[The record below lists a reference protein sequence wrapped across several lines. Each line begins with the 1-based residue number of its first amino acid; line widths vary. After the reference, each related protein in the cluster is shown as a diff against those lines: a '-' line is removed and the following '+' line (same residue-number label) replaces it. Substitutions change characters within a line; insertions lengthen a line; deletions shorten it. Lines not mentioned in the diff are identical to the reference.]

1 MSAPHNVCFSTV
13 CLLIVLSIAFPYVEH
28 HIVVFQYPFYVV
40 TEIVDLPADA
50 CVRYCTVRSEGLE
63 GARADME
70 LHHHVLSVEEGV
82 EDILSVSFPLALEGF
97 LLCHL
102 SLLQELIL
110 DERAL
115 AQDLRARLV
124 GVGGHLKDD
133 VADGLRFVTFHS
145 SSLWAKSRIALSTSI
160 TIFLPFWMMAAF
172 RKVFLYLWAVA
183 WEQPN
188 MSRMPWSP

>member
-1 MSAPHNVCFSTV
+1 M
-13 CLLIVLSIAFPYVEH
+13 CLNTACLFIVLSIAFADVEH

-50 CVRYCTVRSEGLE
+50 CVRYCSVRSEGLE
-63 GARADME
+63 GAGADME
-70 LHHHVLSVEEGV
+70 FHHHVLSVEEGAKDV
-82 EDILSVSFPLALEGF
+82 FCLSSLALTFTDF
-97 LLCHL
+97 LIGHL
-102 SLLQELIL
+102 ALFPEFFL
-110 DERAL
+110 DKRTL

-133 VADGLRFVTFHS
+133 VADGLRFVAFHS

-160 TIFLPFWMMAAF
+160 TIFLPFWMMAAL